1 MDRTNLANSHVWG
14 GVVITCSVG
23 GGQLRWVQARG
34 KGLRHNSAE
43 NQQQQ
48 QQQHQLELEGCTTL
62 AAAKLLAAEAH
73 QLMLAAHQAYPLV
86 PIHTTYQSTT
96 TKCGHEAGTQH
107 VLLELRKAGGSRPAT
122 EDTGDES
129 AIAVSLRL
137 NRKAQDTLR
146 RACVLCLR
154 NTMCG
159 EQPARRL

>member
-1 MDRTNLANSHVWG
+1 VDRTNLANSHAWG

-86 PIHTTYQSTT
+86 PIHTTHQKPVHSTS
-96 TKCGHEAGTQH
+96 C
-107 VLLELRKAGGSRPAT
+107 S
-122 EDTGDES
+122 
-129 AIAVSLRL
+129 
-137 NRKAQDTLR
+137 N
-146 RACVLCLR
+146 C
-154 NTMCG
+154 
-159 EQPARRL
+159 ARRGGRDQPPKTQATNLQSQ